1 MTMLRP
7 LQISNPWERTLV
19 RLADAVTGPLG
30 WTQPGWKPFHGRPR
44 TPRAVPTSPPV
55 QRVLL
60 LRLERIGDLVMA
72 LDGIAQVRAQ
82 FPAAEI
88 DLVVG
93 SWNASLAALVP
104 TVNRVE
110 ILDAPW
116 LARGSAGATWRQ
128 LFASAFGW
136 RARHYDLAV
145 NFEPD
150 IRSNFLVWLSGSGR
164 RIGYWT
170 AGGGP
175 FLTAAL
181 AFQPSQH
188 VSANAVR
195 LSASAGAATQP
206 PATASTTAPLEIPA
220 AARMRVLSLLRGH
233 QAPIIGLHVGAGR
246 AIKQWPTQHF
256 RELANWL
263 IGQGATIVLTGD
275 ESDRPLVARVR
286 AGLPE
291 DRVLDVCGT
300 LDIVDL
306 SALLAQLDV
315 VVTGDTG
322 PMHIAQA
329 VGTPTVS
336 IFGPSDPAR
345 YAPSGERHRVIRID
359 LPCSPCNRIR
369 QPPDRC
375 AGHTPDCLS
384 GIAVDRVHEAV
395 IEVLRQPVSRRA
407 PAEQDRG

>member
-263 IGQGATIVLTGD
+263 IGQGATIVLTETRAIARSLPGS
-275 ESDRPLVARVR
+275 EQACRKIGSLTSAGRSISSTSLRSSRSSTSWSRAIPVRCISPRPSEHPL
-286 AGLPE
+286 
-291 DRVLDVCGT
+291 
-300 LDIVDL
+300 
-306 SALLAQLDV
+306 
-315 VVTGDTG
+315 
-322 PMHIAQA
+322 
-329 VGTPTVS
+329 
-336 IFGPSDPAR
+336 
-345 YAPSGERHRVIRID
+345 
-359 LPCSPCNRIR
+359 
-369 QPPDRC
+369 
-375 AGHTPDCLS
+375 
-384 GIAVDRVHEAV
+384 
-395 IEVLRQPVSRRA
+395 
-407 PAEQDRG
+407 